1 MAVARPPELGSVRQP
16 PSGAARNVTGS
27 RFDTTIS
34 LPSPI
39 ETIFVHRAARKR
51 ARVRSWKSEVPMAKR
66 EMALLDPESA
76 AFYRQAMRALNE
88 AGAPFLVGGAYAF
101 ERYTG
106 IARHTKDFDIF
117 VKEADCERVLEVL
130 AGLGCRTERTF
141 PHWLAKAHR
150 GDLFIDVIY
159 SAGSGIAVV
168 DDDWFRYAADGTVLD
183 VPIRLIPAEEMIW
196 SKAFVQER
204 ERYDGAD
211 VMHLLH
217 CRAEHLDWER
227 LLRRFAPDWR
237 VLLSYL
243 VLFGFVYPHRRQAIP
258 ARVVEALTARL
269 RREAATEPPAEKACR
284 GTLLSR
290 AQYLVDVSEW
300 GYVDARLDP
309 RVAMSEEDIAH
320 WTRAIDEIP

>member
-1 MAVARPPELGSVRQP
+1 MAL
-16 PSGAARNVTGS
+16 
-27 RFDTTIS
+27 
-34 LPSPI
+34 
-39 ETIFVHRAARKR
+39 
-51 ARVRSWKSEVPMAKR
+51 R
-66 EMALLDPESA
+66 EMPLLDPECA
-76 AFYRQAMRALNE
+76 DFYREVMRALTD
-88 AGAPFLVGGAYAF
+88 AGTPFLVGGAYAF

-117 VKEADCERVLEVL
+117 VRETDCDAVLAVL

-141 PHWLAKAHR
+141 PHWLAKAFR

-168 DDDWFRYAADGTVLD
+168 DDEWFACAKSGTVLD
-183 VPIRLIPAEEMIW
+183 VPAQLIPAEEMIW

-217 CRAEHLDWER
+217 CRAERLDWRR
-227 LLRRFAPDWR
+227 LVRRFGPDWR

-243 VLFGFVYPHRRQAIP
+243 VLFGFVYPGRRDAVP
-258 ARVVEALTARL
+258 ARLVDALSARL
-269 RREAATEPPAEKACR
+269 RREAATRPPAENVCR

-290 AQYLVDVSEW
+290 AQYLVDVDTW
-300 GYVDARLDP
+300 GYRDVRLHP
-309 RVAMSEEDIAH
+309 RVAMTEEDIAH

>member
-1 MAVARPPELGSVRQP
+1 MAL
-16 PSGAARNVTGS
+16 
-27 RFDTTIS
+27 
-34 LPSPI
+34 
-39 ETIFVHRAARKR
+39 K
-51 ARVRSWKSEVPMAKR
+51 

-76 AFYRQAMRALNE
+76 GFYRRAMRALLD
-88 AGAPFLVGGAYAF
+88 AGAPFMVGGAYAF

-117 VKEADCERVLEVL
+117 VKATDCEAALEVL
-130 AGLGCRTERTF
+130 SGLGCRTDRTF
-141 PHWLAKAHR
+141 PHWLAKAHL

-168 DDDWFRYAADGTVLD
+168 DDEWFQYAEKGTVLD
-183 VPIRLIPAEEMIW
+183 VPALLIPAEEMIW

-204 ERYDGAD
+204 ERYDGND

-217 CRAEHLDWER
+217 CRAEKMDWKR
-227 LLRRFAPDWR
+227 MLRRFGPDWR
-237 VLLSYL
+237 VLLGHI
-243 VLFGFVYPHRRQAIP
+243 VVFGFVYPHLRNAIP
-258 ARVVEALTARL
+258 DRVVEALTARL
-269 RREAATEPPAEKACR
+269 RRDGATAPPRDKVCR

-290 AQYLVDVSEW
+290 EQYLVDINEW
-300 GYVDARLDP
+300 GYQDGRLDP

>member
-1 MAVARPPELGSVRQP
+1 MALPEMS
-16 PSGAARNVTGS
+16 
-27 RFDTTIS
+27 
-34 LPSPI
+34 
-39 ETIFVHRAARKR
+39 
-51 ARVRSWKSEVPMAKR
+51 
-66 EMALLDPESA
+66 LLDPESA
-76 AFYRQAMRALNE
+76 GFYRRAMRALIE

-117 VKEADCERVLEVL
+117 VRKEDCDRILEVL
-130 AGLGCRTERTF
+130 AGIGCRTERTF
-141 PHWLAKAHR
+141 PHWLAKAHL

-168 DDDWFRYAADGTVLD
+168 DEEWFQHAEQGTVLD
-183 VPIRLIPAEEMIW
+183 VPALLIPAEEMIW

-217 CRAEHLDWER
+217 CRADKLDWKR
-227 LLRRFAPDWR
+227 LLRRFGPDWR

-243 VLFGFVYPHRRQAIP
+243 VLYGFVYPSRRDAIP
-258 ARVVEALTARL
+258 ERVVDALAARL
-269 RREAATEPPAEKACR
+269 RREAATEPPREPLCR

-290 AQYLVDVSEW
+290 AQYRVDVNGW
-300 GYVDARLDP
+300 GYQDARLDP

>member
-1 MAVARPPELGSVRQP
+1 MGL
-16 PSGAARNVTGS
+16 
-27 RFDTTIS
+27 
-34 LPSPI
+34 
-39 ETIFVHRAARKR
+39 
-51 ARVRSWKSEVPMAKR
+51 R
-66 EMALLDPESA
+66 EMSLLDPESA
-76 AFYRQAMRALNE
+76 AFYQRAMRALIE

-117 VKEADCERVLEVL
+117 VKQADCDRVLDVL
-130 AGLGCRTERTF
+130 RDLGCRTERTF
-141 PHWLAKAHR
+141 PHWLAKAHL

-168 DDDWFRYAADGTVLD
+168 DDEWFEHAPEGTVLG
-183 VPIRLIPAEEMIW
+183 VPARLIPAEEMIW

-211 VMHLLH
+211 VIHLIH
-217 CRAEHLDWER
+217 CRAEHFDWKR
-227 LLRRFAPDWR
+227 LLRRFGPDWR
-237 VLLSYL
+237 VLFSYL
-243 VLFGFVYPHRRQAIP
+243 VLFGFVYPSRRQAIP
-258 ARVVEALTARL
+258 ARVVDTLAARL
-269 RREAATEPPAEKACR
+269 RREAVTEPPPDKVCR

-290 AQYLVDVSEW
+290 AQYLVDMEAW